1 MKIKQLSLFLEN
13 KPGALSAPVKLLA
26 RAKINLLNL
35 SIAEARQYGILRII
49 VRDWEAA
56 KKLLEDHGLL
66 VKVTDVLAIEVAD
79 RPGALADVLGVLE
92 QAGINLEYMYAFT
105 LQRDSKGLLLFRF
118 DDPDKAIAV
127 LQKNNI
133 NVVGNI
139 ELFQRFEG

>member
-1 MKIKQLSLFLEN
+1 M
-13 KPGALSAPVKLLA
+13 
-26 RAKINLLNL
+26 
-35 SIAEARQYGILRII
+35 
-49 VRDWEAA
+49 
-56 KKLLEDHGLL
+56 L

-79 RPGALADVLGVLE
+79 RPGALAKVLGVLE

-133 NVVGNI
+133 NVVGNV
-139 ELFQRFEG
+139 ELFQRLES